1 MDFIGREG
9 VTVNPYLRLQE
20 KQMETIHRASME
32 LLSDPGVEV
41 SHEEAAGIFAKAG
54 ATVKKA
60 EKTKGTWVV
69 KIPERLVLQALETA
83 PTRIVLGARNPE
95 NKLVLDGE
103 TPRVYFGSGSE
114 TNNILETNLEKF
126 TSGSDPEKQLTFPVY
141 QKRRGMVA
149 DLCAAA
155 RLGEQLEHLDFF
167 IRPVNIQDED
177 ITEETK
183 DVNKFYACLNNMTK
197 HVMAGLTDI
206 NQLDNIIRM
215 GEIITGGPEALRENP
230 VMSFITCVNKS
241 PLQLEHDST
250 EKMLAITKRDMPVVL
265 SSSPQ
270 GGSSAP
276 IDEVGIVAQINAEI
290 LSAVTLSQLARE
302 GAKVIYGSVPV
313 RARMDNLH
321 DMYGAPEFNQ
331 YNIDC
336 VQMARYY
343 KLPCYSTGGVAD
355 ARVPG
360 IQATAEKLFS
370 HLYICMAGPHLL
382 HYAFGLL
389 EETQTFCFEQAV
401 LDNQHIGMVKTLM
414 QPPVMGERE
423 ASYALDVIRKVM
435 DTPHRL
441 FARYARKRIHSGQ
454 LFLAYPFE
462 GGEIQDETMH
472 NVKAE
477 TERLLAEPANH
488 LPDDIRDKIYA
499 EIPGILERI
508 K

>member
-9 VTVNPYLRLQE
+9 VTVNPYLRLRDKE
-20 KQMETIHRASME
+20 LKTIHNASME

-41 SHEEAAGIFAKAG
+41 SHEEAADIFAKAG
-54 ATVKKA
+54 ATVTKSERA
-60 EKTKGTWVV
+60 KGTWVV
-69 KIPERLVLQALETA
+69 KIPEKLVLQALETA
-83 PTRIVLGARNPE
+83 PSQVTLGARNPE
-95 NKLVLDGE
+95 HKLILDGE

-114 TNNILETNLEKF
+114 TNNILDTSLEEF
-126 TSGSDPEKQLTFPVY
+126 TSTSDPDKKLKFPVY
-141 QKRRGMVA
+141 KRRRGMVA

-155 RLGEQLEHLDFF
+155 RLGEHLEHLDFF
-167 IRPVNIQDED
+167 IRPVNIQDDDISED
-177 ITEETK
+177 SK
-183 DVNKFYACLNNMTK
+183 DANKFYACLNNMTK
-197 HVMAGLTDI
+197 HVMAGLTDL

-215 GEIITGGPEALRENP
+215 GEIITGGSEQLKENP

-241 PLQLEHDST
+241 PLQLEGDST
-250 EKMLAITKRDMPVVL
+250 EKMLSIIKRDMPVVL

-276 IDEVGIVAQINAEI
+276 IDEVGMVAQINAEI
-290 LSAVTLSQLARE
+290 LAAVTLSQLAHP

-355 ARVPG
+355 AKVPG
-360 IQATAEKLFS
+360 IQATAEKVFS
-370 HLYICMAGPHLL
+370 HLYVSMSGPQLL

-389 EETQTFCFEQAV
+389 EETQTFSFEQAV

-414 QPPVMGERE
+414 QPPEVSQD
-423 ASYALDVIRKVM
+423 AVSYGLDVVRKVM
-435 DTPHRL
+435 DTSHRL

-462 GGEIQDETMH
+462 GGEIQDETMEH
-472 NVKAE
+472 VKAE
-477 TERLLAEPANH
+477 TQRILSEPVDH
-488 LPDDIRDKIYA
+488 LPGATSDQIFA

>member
-1 MDFIGREG
+1 MDFIGRAG
-9 VTVNPYLRLQE
+9 IKVNPYLRLWE
-20 KQMETIHRASME
+20 KEIKVIHNASME
-32 LLSDPGVEV
+32 LLSNPGVEV
-41 SHEEAAGIFAKAG
+41 SHEEAADIFDKAG
-54 ATVKKA
+54 ATV
-60 EKTKGTWVV
+60 TKSQRGRGTWVV
-69 KIPERLVLQALETA
+69 KIPEKMVLEALETA
-83 PTRIVLGARNPE
+83 PTQVTLGARNPE
-95 NKLVLDGE
+95 NRLVLDGE

-114 TNNILETNLEKF
+114 TNNILDTKLEEF
-126 TSGSDPEKQLTFPVY
+126 TSKSQGQMTFPVY
-141 QKRRGMVA
+141 KKRRGMVA

-155 RLGEQLEHLDFF
+155 RLGEHLEHLDFF

-177 ITEETK
+177 IAEDTK

-206 NQLDNIIRM
+206 NQLDTVIRM
-215 GEIITGGPEALRENP
+215 GEIITGGAEELRENP

-250 EKMLAITKRDMPVVL
+250 EKMLAIIKKGMPVVL

-276 IDEVGIVAQINAEI
+276 IDEVGMVAQINAEI
-290 LSAVTLSQLARE
+290 LAAVTLSQLAHK

-336 VQMARYY
+336 VQMAKYY
-343 KLPCYSTGGVAD
+343 RLPCYSTGGVAD
-355 ARVPG
+355 AKVPG
-360 IQATAEKLFS
+360 IQATAEKVFS
-370 HLYICMAGPHLL
+370 HLYICLAGPHLL

-389 EETQTFCFEQAV
+389 EETQTFSFEQAV

-414 QPPVMGERE
+414 QPPEINEKTV
-423 ASYALDVIRKVM
+423 SYALDVVGKVM
-435 DTPHRL
+435 ETPHRL

-477 TERLLAEPANH
+477 TERILAEPVEH
-488 LPDDIRDKIYA
+488 LPSEVKDRIFS

>member
-1 MDFIGREG
+1 MDFTGREG
-9 VTVNPYLRLQE
+9 ITVNPYLRLDE
-20 KQMETIHRASME
+20 KQVETIHRASME
-32 LLSDPGVEV
+32 LLSQPGMEV
-41 SHEEAAGIFAKAG
+41 SHEEAVEIFDRAG
-54 ATVKKA
+54 ATVKKSDRI
-60 EKTKGTWVV
+60 KGTWIV
-69 KIPERLVLQALETA
+69 KIPENLVLQALETA
-83 PTRIVLGARNPE
+83 PTRIILGARNPE

-103 TPRVYFGSGSE
+103 VPRVYFGSGSE
-114 TNNILETNLEKF
+114 TNNILETNLEEF
-126 TSGSDPEKQLTFPVY
+126 TSKSDPDRQLSIPVY

-149 DLCAAA
+149 DLCAAS

-177 ITEETK
+177 ITEENK

-215 GEIITGGPEALRENP
+215 GEIIAGGPEALRENP
-230 VMSFITCVNKS
+230 VMSFITCLTKS
-241 PLQLEHDST
+241 PMQLVKDAT
-250 EKMLAITKRDMPVVL
+250 EKFLQIIRQDMPVVI

-276 IDEVGIVAQINAEI
+276 IDEAGMVAQINAEI
-290 LSAVTLSQLARE
+290 LSAVTLSQLACE

-331 YNIDC
+331 YNVDC

-360 IQATAEKLFS
+360 IQATVEKLFS
-370 HLYICMAGPHLL
+370 HLYVCMSGPHLL

-389 EETQTFCFEQAV
+389 EETQTFSFEQAV

-414 QPPVMGERE
+414 YPPAVRE
-423 ASYALDVIRKVM
+423 KDVSYALDVVRKVM

-441 FARYARKRIHSGQ
+441 FARYARKKIHSGQ

-477 TERLLAEPANH
+477 TERLLAQPPNN
-488 LPDDIRDKIYA
+488 LPGEIRDKIFV
-499 EIPGILERI
+499 EIPRILERI
-508 K
+508 R